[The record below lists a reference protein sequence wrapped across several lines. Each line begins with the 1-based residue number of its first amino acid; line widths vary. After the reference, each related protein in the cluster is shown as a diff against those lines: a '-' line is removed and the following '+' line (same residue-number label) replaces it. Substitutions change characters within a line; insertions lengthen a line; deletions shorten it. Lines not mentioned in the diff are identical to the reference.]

1 MPADESGTINTT
13 EEISQLCTNLVVKL
27 NVKCEISKVTRLF
40 SDMERDD
47 ELRDG
52 AMGIEGF
59 KKWFNK
65 NILEAHNATSSA
77 PSLSVDKSKKRD
89 EEEQARDDY
98 VYESTERHNAFA
110 AKVLEEIQCKVGLM
124 FDNIVLGAGM
134 LLVIALTIKIAQDTP
149 DIMTEMASK

>member
-27 NVKCEISKVTRLF
+27 NVKCEISKVTRLV
-40 SDMERDD
+40 SDMDD

-77 PSLSVDKSKKRD
+77 PSSAVDKSKTRD

-134 LLVIALTIKIAQDTP
+134 LLVIALTIKIALDTP
-149 DIMTEMASK
+149 DVMTEMASK